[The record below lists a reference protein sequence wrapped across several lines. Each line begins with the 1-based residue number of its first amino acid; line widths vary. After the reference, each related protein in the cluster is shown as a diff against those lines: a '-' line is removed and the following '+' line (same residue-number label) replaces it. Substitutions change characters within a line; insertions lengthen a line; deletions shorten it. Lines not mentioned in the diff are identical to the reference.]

1 VNTRERE
8 FIVFELVLK
17 RNLKKKKKKKRKRQ
31 EAAWTS
37 SIRQKQISEELKLE
51 K

>member
-17 RNLKKKKKKKRKRQ
+17 RNLKKKKKERKRQ

>member
-17 RNLKKKKKKKRKRQ
+17 RNLKKKKKKKERGRKLLGRQ
-31 EAAWTS
+31 AS
-37 SIRQKQISEELKLE
+37 GRSKFLRN
-51 K
+51 

>member
-17 RNLKKKKKKKRKRQ
+17 RNLKKKKKKIKKVGGR
-31 EAAWTS
+31 
-37 SIRQKQISEELKLE
+37 
-51 K
+51 

>member
-17 RNLKKKKKKKRKRQ
+17 RNLKKKEKKKERGRKLLGRQ
-31 EAAWTS
+31 ASGS
-37 SIRQKQISEELKLE
+37 SS
-51 K
+51 